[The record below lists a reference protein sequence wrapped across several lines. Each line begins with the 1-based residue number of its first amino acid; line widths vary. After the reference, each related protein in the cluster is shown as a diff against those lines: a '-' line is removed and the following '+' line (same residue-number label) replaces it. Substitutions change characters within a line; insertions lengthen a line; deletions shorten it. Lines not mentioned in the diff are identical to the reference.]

1 MNMNEIKSIV
11 KKQKEFF
18 FNHTFDYDFRINQ
31 LNSLKKMLENN
42 EEEIYQALREDL
54 NKSPFETL
62 TTELG
67 VLYGEIDV
75 AKKNLKEWMKPKK
88 VRAPITHKGT
98 KSYIYKEAYGVTLI
112 ISAWNYPIQ
121 LSIAPLIGAI
131 AAGNTAVI
139 KPSEFAANTSSL
151 LASMFRETVS
161 HEYIAVIEGEVKV
174 SQALLEQ
181 PFDYIFFT
189 GSSKTG
195 KIIMEKAS
203 QNLIPVTLELGGKSP
218 AIINKDA
225 NIKLAAKRIA
235 WGKFTN
241 AGQTCVAP
249 DYVYVHH
256 KVKNKFM
263 RALIK
268 QIKSLYGKKPLNN
281 KDYVQMI
288 HQAHFERI
296 ESFLKEGNI
305 IYGGNVDKEKL
316 LIEPT
321 LLDNITWN
329 DSVMQEEIFGPV
341 LPILTYENLDDLL
354 LKMQRFEKPLAL
366 YYFGENESDQ
376 EKVVN
381 NISCGG
387 GSINDTLDHL
397 ANPHLPFGGVG
408 SSGMGAYHGKY
419 SFDTFSHEK
428 AVMKQT
434 TKFDMPFRYPG
445 SKLAHS
451 IVKKIMG

>member
-1 MNMNEIKSIV
+1 
-11 KKQKEFF
+11 
-18 FNHTFDYDFRINQ
+18 
-31 LNSLKKMLENN
+31 NN
-42 EEEIYQALREDL
+42 EEEIYQALRKDL

-88 VRAPITHKGT
+88 VRTPINHIGT

-112 ISAWNYPIQ
+112 ISALNYPIQ
-121 LSIAPLIGAI
+121 LPIAPLIGAI

-151 LASMFRETVS
+151 LASMFRETFS

-189 GSSKTG
+189 GSSKIG

-203 QNLIPVTLELGGKSP
+203 QNLIP
-218 AIINKDA
+218 
-225 NIKLAAKRIA
+225 IA

-296 ESFLKEGNI
+296 ESFLKEGKI

-321 LLDNITWN
+321 LLNNITWN

-341 LPILTYENLDDLL
+341 LPILTYESLDNLL
-354 LKMQRFEKPLAL
+354 LKMQRFEKPLVL

-381 NISCGG
+381 NISFGG
-387 GSINDTLDHL
+387 GSINDTLYHL

-451 IVKKIMG
+451 IVKKVMG

>member
-1 MNMNEIKSIV
+1 MKEIKSIV

-42 EEEIYQALREDL
+42 EEEIYQALRKDL

-88 VRAPITHKGT
+88 VRTPITHKGT

-151 LASMFRETVS
+151 LASMFRETFS

-189 GSSKTG
+189 GSSKIG

-203 QNLIPVTLELGGKSP
+203 QNLIP
-218 AIINKDA
+218 
-225 NIKLAAKRIA
+225 IA

-296 ESFLKEGNI
+296 ESFLKEGKI

-321 LLDNITWN
+321 LLNNITWN

-341 LPILTYENLDDLL
+341 LPILTYESLDNLL
-354 LKMQRFEKPLAL
+354 LKMQRFEKPLVL

-381 NISCGG
+381 NISFGG
-387 GSINDTLDHL
+387 GSINDTLYHL

-451 IVKKIMG
+451 IVKKVMG